1 MNVPLRVLLIEDSDD
16 DAALV
21 VRTLRRGGYDLTYT
35 RVESAEAMRDA
46 LARHPWDLVISDYS
60 MPQFSGPAALQLLHE
75 VGIDLPF
82 IIVSGTIGEET
93 AVAAMK
99 AGAHDFLMKGN
110 LTRLIPAVARELRE
124 AVERRERRRAEAR
137 FASVLDAT
145 AEAIIAVDEDQR
157 IVLFNTSAERIFGY
171 TAAEAYGQPLDILLP
186 VQLIAAHQQHIRAFA
201 TAPDSSRSM
210 SERQGAFVGR
220 RKDGTEFPIEAS
232 IAKLSQEGQTI
243 FTVFLQDISA
253 RKQLE
258 AQLFQSQK
266 MEAIGQLAGG
276 IAHDFNNLLMVM
288 AGYMELALETL
299 PADQPVYSDLLEAHK
314 AAQRAATLTRQLL
327 AFARKQIIDLRV
339 LNLNSLVLELD
350 KLLRRVLGEH
360 IDLITQPAPD
370 LGLVK
375 VDPGQIEQVIV
386 NLVVNARD
394 AMPNGG
400 KLTIET
406 ANTVLGIDY
415 AHQHAGVAP
424 GEYVML
430 AISDTGSGIDAV
442 VRQHLFEP
450 FFTTKE
456 PGKGTGLGLA
466 TCYGIVKQH
475 GGHIGVYSEV
485 GHGTC
490 FKIYLPHVADVKA
503 SSDVLFPRGEAK
515 AVRQGTETVLVVE
528 DEPPVRELTCRV
540 LREQGY
546 TVLDATNGKEAL
558 HKVHAYAGARID
570 LLVTDMVM
578 PRMGGKALAEQLM
591 AVYPHIKV
599 LFVSGY
605 TTDAIVHH
613 GRLDLGTNFLSKP
626 FTPTALIRKVQE
638 VLDAYSALH

>member
-46 LARHPWDLVISDYS
+46 LARHPCDLVISDYS

-186 VQLIAAHQQHIRAFA
+186 VQL
-201 TAPDSSRSM
+201 
-210 SERQGAFVGR
+210 
-220 RKDGTEFPIEAS
+220 
-232 IAKLSQEGQTI
+232 
-243 FTVFLQDISA
+243 SA

-442 VRQHLFEP
+442 VQQHLFEP

-578 PRMGGKALAEQLM
+578 PRMGGKALADQLM